1 MFLRYLIWA
10 LALSSWLPAQE
21 VAAPDFLCVRPEGG
35 AGVLTW
41 TNVNNSCGPFVAI
54 EVYSSTQAEGPYSL
68 LFSTPDESVTE
79 YRHENSLDNQVFY
92 YLRYSYDCPGATTLT
107 SDTLDNRIPA
117 AINLRYVSVDN
128 GDLLIGWDPSPSP
141 EVSGYVILEVTD
153 SGTFPLD
160 TVGAE
165 TTYRVT
171 DVPVDSLTVRDY
183 VVVAIDPCG
192 NDTPQSQITSAVGL
206 TGSGGQGCTSEV
218 SLVRQ
223 TTGTSTL
230 LDTLAEPLR
239 LFASVNGGAFTE
251 EPYELGEADTLIYDG
266 GNDGETICFYQE
278 GTYATGDTV
287 RTDTFCI
294 TLDIIPPIRPFD
306 VYGIEVN
313 GGTVRLPFEITD
325 NPLPVTASVE
335 LYRGFTVEELTVIPE
350 DFSTGEL
357 TLPFSGS
364 DQILIDSAR
373 LLVEDQCGD
382 TLITNAVSPV
392 YLFAEPAP
400 GGATLDWTPLVNNL
414 PGTVTYAV
422 LAVNPDGSFTT
433 LADSL
438 TDLTYL
444 DESPPPAGG
453 PRCYRIA
460 ATYTPV
466 DSASTFPFLSNQVCL
481 FEEPEVFFPN
491 VFSPTAQ
498 QPENRV
504 FGPIFGAAPQLASYE
519 FLIFD
524 RWGALVFSSDQP
536 GLPWSGFIGSTAAP
550 TGTYLFTLS
559 YTTPTG
565 NLSQRTGVVHL
576 IR

>member
-21 VAAPDFLCVRPEGG
+21 VAAPEFLCTRPEAGG
-35 AGVLTW
+35 EILTW
-41 TNVNNSCGPFVAI
+41 ANVSDSCGAYQATEI
-54 EVYSSTQAEGPYSL
+54 YRSTAEAGPYTL
-68 LFSTPDESVTE
+68 LATLTDPTTTE
-79 YRHENSLDNQVFY
+79 YRDENPTGEQFFY
-92 YLRYSYDCPGATTLT
+92 YLRYRYDCPGSTTLS

-117 AINLRYVSVDN
+117 AINLRYVSVED

-153 SGTFPLD
+153 TGTFPLD
-160 TVGAE
+160 TVGDE

-171 DVPVDSLTVRDY
+171 DVPVDSLTARDY

-206 TGSGGQGCTSEV
+206 TGSGGQGCISEV
-218 SLVRQ
+218 SLVRT

-239 LFASVNGGAFTE
+239 LYASVDGGPFTE
-251 EPYELGEADTLIYDG
+251 EPYELGAADTLIYDG

-278 GTYATGDTV
+278 GTYATGETV

-294 TLDIIPPIRPFD
+294 TLAIIPPIRPFD

-313 GGTVRLPFEITD
+313 GGAVRLPFETTD
-325 NPLPVTASVE
+325 NPLPVAASLE
-335 LYRGFTVEELTVIPE
+335 LYRGITVEEISIIPE
-350 DFSTGEL
+350 SFSAPEL
-357 TLPFSGS
+357 NLPFSGS
-364 DQILIDSAR
+364 DQVLIDSAR
-373 LLVEDQCGD
+373 LLLQDECGD

-414 PGTVTYAV
+414 AGTITYAV
-422 LAVNPDGSFTT
+422 LAVNPDGSFTP

-444 DESPPPAGG
+444 DQSPPPAGG

-466 DSASTFPFLSNQVCL
+466 DSVATFSFLSNQACL

-491 VFSPTAQ
+491 AFSPTAQ

-504 FGPIFGAAPQLASYE
+504 FGPIFGTAPQLASYE
-519 FLIFD
+519 FFIFD

-550 TGTYLFTLS
+550 TGSYLYTLS

-565 NLSQRTGVVHL
+565 NLSRRTGVVHL